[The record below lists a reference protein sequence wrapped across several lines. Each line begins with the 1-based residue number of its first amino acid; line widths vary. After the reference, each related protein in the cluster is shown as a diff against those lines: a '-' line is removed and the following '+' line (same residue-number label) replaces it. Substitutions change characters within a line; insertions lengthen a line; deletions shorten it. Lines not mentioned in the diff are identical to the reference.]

1 MYKFQRVSGVLLT
14 LSVLLFI
21 WPGLSI
27 SGGKSG
33 SIGLYIY
40 ENLEREHTISSV
52 AGTELGNTLLEYF
65 EKVSVIDRVPLESN
79 ETVRIL
85 DEMTKERKV
94 TVTSV
99 HTWLSGGV
107 ISSPTLTF
115 ADDSIKFKDLTWHID
130 SGAIMKD
137 AGKRGLKKVLYGDFS
152 GFVSPANPNNPR
164 LASVTVVANLR
175 LVTVA
180 GESVEW
186 AKTYRSVMAGF
197 DPRVAFSDAI
207 VSICE
212 TVSNDLKDEF

>member
-1 MYKFQRVSGVLLT
+1 MKKFQRFTEVISIAAFLLLISAFSVSGEK
-14 LSVLLFI
+14 
-21 WPGLSI
+21 G
-27 SGGKSG
+27 G

-40 ENLEREHTISSV
+40 ENIEGEHTISSA
-52 AGTELGNTLLEYF
+52 AGTELGNTLLKHF
-65 EKVSVIDRVPLESN
+65 NKVSVIDRVPLESN

-152 GFVSPANPNNPR
+152 GYVSPGNPNNPR
-164 LASVTVVANLR
+164 LGSVTVVANLR

-212 TVSNDLKDEF
+212 TVSEDLKDEL

>member
-1 MYKFQRVSGVLLT
+1 MCNFLRSCGVLLIV
-14 LSVLLFI
+14 SVLLAVI
-21 WPGLSI
+21 PGLSI
-27 SGGKSG
+27 SGEKTG
-33 SIGLYIY
+33 SVGLYIY
-40 ENLEREHTISSV
+40 ENIEGEHTISSA

-65 EKVSVIDRVPLESN
+65 GKVSVIDRVPLESN

-115 ADDSIKFKDLTWHID
+115 ADDAIKFKDLTWHID
-130 SGAIMKD
+130 SGKIIQD

-152 GFVSPANPNNPR
+152 GYVSPANPGNPK
-164 LASVTVVANLR
+164 LGSVTVVANLR
-175 LVTVA
+175 LMTVA

-197 DPRVAFSDAI
+197 DPRIAFNDAI

-212 TVSNDLKDEF
+212 TVSEDLKEKF

>member
-1 MYKFQRVSGVLLT
+1 MCRFQRSCGVVLIV
-14 LSVLLFI
+14 SVLLAMT
-21 WPGLSI
+21 PGLTI
-27 SGGKSG
+27 SGEKAG

-40 ENLEREHTISSV
+40 ENIERAHTISST
-52 AGTELGNTLLEYF
+52 AGTELGNTLLKYF
-65 EKVSVIDRVPLESN
+65 KKVSVIDRVPLESN

-94 TVTSV
+94 TVTSI

-115 ADDSIKFKDLTWHID
+115 ADDAIKFKDLTWHID
-130 SGAIMKD
+130 SDEIIKD

-152 GFVSPANPNNPR
+152 GYVAQTNPNNPR
-164 LASVTVVANLR
+164 LGSVTVVANLR
-175 LVTVA
+175 LMTVD

-186 AKTYRSVMAGF
+186 AKTYRSVTAGF
-197 DPRVAFSDAI
+197 DPRVAFDDAV

-212 TVSNDLKDEF
+212 TVSEDLRGEF